1 MSNSLDVFDAFS
13 RAYAREKFETMSLR
27 DYLLAARD
35 NPMMYASPAERMIA
49 AMRKPRPEVWPY
61 PMARWA
67 FSFATLFPGLTDRAV
82 RRRWMRQRP
91 CG

>member
-35 NPMMYASPAERMIA
+35 KDASL
-49 AMRKPRPEVWPY
+49 MRSYLDHLSRLR
-61 PMARWA
+61 ARLNGIGGQ
-67 FSFATLFPGLTDRAV
+67 FFVDDDVDCVVESGESSS
-82 RRRWMRQRP
+82 RQP
-91 CG
+91 